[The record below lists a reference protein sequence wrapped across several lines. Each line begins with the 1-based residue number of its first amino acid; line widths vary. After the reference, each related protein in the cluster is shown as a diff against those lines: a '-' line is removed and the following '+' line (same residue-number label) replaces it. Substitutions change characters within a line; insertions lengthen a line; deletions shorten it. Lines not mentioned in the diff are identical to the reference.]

1 MNLFV
6 GLALAATAPAAATPA
21 EILDELARS
30 GKLMVA
36 SGERPRDRQKV
47 LEIEVRTCTIAFKTK
62 LFPNG
67 FAAQMIDIGEGG
79 KVERVGRDTLRL
91 HGSTRF
97 PKMSVLVSSGRTKSL
112 YEALEA
118 IRKSCEKSQEIF

>member
-1 MNLFV
+1 MSVILS
-6 GLALAATAPAAATPA
+6 LALAATPPATPA
-21 EILDELARS
+21 ATLDELARS
-30 GKLMVA
+30 GKLTVA
-36 SGERPRDRQKV
+36 SGERSRDRQRV
-47 LEIEVRTCTIAFKTK
+47 MEIEVRTCTIAFKTK

-67 FAAQMIDIGEGG
+67 FAAQIIDIGEGG

-97 PKMSVLVSSGRTKSL
+97 PKMSVMVSGVRTKAL

-118 IRKSCEKSQEIF
+118 VRKSCEKSQEIF